1 MANESDTAGTVKVE
15 VQLPQDTPFRFVST
29 APVPGWTAELTKESL
44 PAPVEADGVTVTE
57 AVRTVTWTADRGVQI
72 GPEQYQ
78 DFRMSVGPLPS
89 PGTVVLPTTQTSS
102 DGEEQAWVQP
112 VPAGGPEPQQPA
124 ATRSCGGPSRWP
136 GPTTALSR
144 RR

>member
-72 GPEQYQ
+72 GPE
-78 DFRMSVGPLPS
+78 SVPGLPHVGGAAAV
-89 PGTVVLPTTQTSS
+89 PGDCGAAHHPDVLRRR
-102 DGEEQAWVQP
+102 G
-112 VPAGGPEPQQPA
+112 AGLG
-124 ATRSCGGPSRWP
+124 ATRPSGR
-136 GPTTALSR
+136 T
-144 RR
+144 